1 MAIYVTESEK
11 IVRSTMYIPTSCSSF
26 HDYLVKMKR
35 RGEVARGQRVD
46 EDIEIDAAREFPKL
60 N

>member
-1 MAIYVTESEK
+1 
-11 IVRSTMYIPTSCSSF
+11 MYIPTSCSSF

-46 EDIEIDAAREFPKL
+46 EDIEIDAAREF
-60 N
+60 